1 LRLWAINDSWSA
13 CEKCTLK
20 WRITQNDSSLESG
33 ELPLTLDADSG
44 QMVKEVS
51 VTPTAPGEARIAY
64 WIEDQQGKVVGKN
77 ARVEA
82 VTAAP

>member
-1 LRLWAINDSWSA
+1 
-13 CEKCTLK
+13 
-20 WRITQNDSSLESG
+20 
-33 ELPLTLDADSG
+33 
-44 QMVKEVS
+44 MVKEVS

-82 VTAAP
+82 VTEGENAAP

>member
-1 LRLWAINDSWSA
+1 MLTITNLSADYGGKPALENIN
-13 CEKCTLK
+13 L
-20 WRITQNDSSLESG
+20 SLESG